1 VRRDFAD
8 SPLLE
13 CGTRLSVDGT
23 ELATDAAQESQYPAK
38 QQRRGTMSQE
48 EEPEPKGVFELV
60 EGLTP
65 VDPEA
70 LEAFKRAMDKAIPE
84 IAEQEDE
91 RRALAAESRRW
102 PLKS

>member
-1 VRRDFAD
+1 MSTPDKKKAK
-8 SPLLE
+8 SA
-13 CGTRLSVDGT
+13 
-23 ELATDAAQESQYPAK
+23 AT
-38 QQRRGTMSQE
+38 
-48 EEPEPKGVFELV
+48 GVFESV